1 MTIPDWAHYVGMNDR
16 FAALG
21 PRSAA
26 KWKER
31 LAYTLQH
38 CLHKPLHAEMFAQDF
53 AVDHDFD
60 VRLPTPP
67 DRQSAHSRTPPV
79 CAHVLMWCRVQVI
92 LLQDFV
98 FFRVR
103 SDGSIPRGDD
113 ILPGLEKAREMVRQ
127 RREELRVAAQVA
139 RP

>member
-38 CLHKPLHAEMFAQDF
+38 CLQKPLHAEMFAQDF

-60 VRLPTPP
+60 VRLPCLPHLQRSPQTCPRLRAGP
-67 DRQSAHSRTPPV
+67 EAADATAPRRSRADVVPCAGDPAAGLSLLPSA
-79 CAHVLMWCRVQVI
+79 L
-92 LLQDFV
+92 
-98 FFRVR
+98 
-103 SDGSIPRGDD
+103 
-113 ILPGLEKAREMVRQ
+113 
-127 RREELRVAAQVA
+127 
-139 RP
+139 